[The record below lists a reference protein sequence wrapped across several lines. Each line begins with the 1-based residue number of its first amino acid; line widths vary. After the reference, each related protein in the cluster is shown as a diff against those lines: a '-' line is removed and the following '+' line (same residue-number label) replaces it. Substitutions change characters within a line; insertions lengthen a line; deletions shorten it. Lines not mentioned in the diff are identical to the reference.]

1 MDTDTHAPRDTRD
14 VRVAQ
19 SLLRL
24 GASVVVSAT
33 LPLSDLIA
41 LAQQADERDTMLT
54 LRGASER
61 SSAALE
67 RVGMAGRGHVTFG
80 LSVST
85 TPRPTSV

>member
-24 GASVVVSAT
+24 GASVVVSTT

-41 LAQQADERDTMLT
+41 LAQQAAERDTMLT

-61 SSAALE
+61 SSADLE
-67 RVGMAGRGHVTFG
+67 RVAMAGRGHVTFD
-80 LSVST
+80 LSA
-85 TPRPTSV
+85 

>member
-33 LPLSDLIA
+33 LPLSALIA
-41 LAQQADERDTMLT
+41 LAQQAAERDTMLT

-61 SSAALE
+61 SSADLE
-67 RVGMAGRGHVTFG
+67 RVAMAGRGHVTFD
-80 LSVST
+80 LSV
-85 TPRPTSV
+85 

>member
-24 GASVVVSAT
+24 GASVVVSVT

-41 LAQQADERDTMLT
+41 LAQQADARDTMLT

-61 SSAALE
+61 SSADLE
-67 RVGMAGRGHVTFG
+67 RVAMAGRGHVTFD
-80 LSVST
+80 LSV
-85 TPRPTSV
+85 

>member
-61 SSAALE
+61 SSADLE
-67 RVGMAGRGHVTFG
+67 RVAMAGRGHVTFD
-80 LSVST
+80 LSV
-85 TPRPTSV
+85 

>member
-33 LPLSDLIA
+33 RPLSDLIA
-41 LAQQADERDTMLT
+41 LAQQAAERDTMLT

-61 SSAALE
+61 SSADLE
-67 RVGMAGRGHVTFG
+67 RVAMAGRGHVTFD
-80 LSVST
+80 LSV
-85 TPRPTSV
+85 

>member
-24 GASVVVSAT
+24 GASVVVSTT

-41 LAQQADERDTMLT
+41 LAQQAAERDTMLT

-61 SSAALE
+61 SSADLE
-67 RVGMAGRGHVTFG
+67 RVAMAGRGHVTFD
-80 LSVST
+80 LSV
-85 TPRPTSV
+85 

>member
-24 GASVVVSAT
+24 GASVVVSTT

-41 LAQQADERDTMLT
+41 LAQQAAERDTMLT

-61 SSAALE
+61 SSADLE
-67 RVGMAGRGHVTFG
+67 RVAMAGRGHVSCD
-80 LSVST
+80 LSA
-85 TPRPTSV
+85 

>member
-61 SSAALE
+61 MARCARRGWWTSW
-67 RVGMAGRGHVTFG
+67 RVRACSGQTWAPGAGANI
-80 LSVST
+80 
-85 TPRPTSV
+85 

>member
-24 GASVVVSAT
+24 GARVVVSAT

-41 LAQQADERDTMLT
+41 LAQQAAERDTMLT

-61 SSAALE
+61 SSADLE
-67 RVGMAGRGHVTFG
+67 RVAMAGRGHVTFD
-80 LSVST
+80 LSV
-85 TPRPTSV
+85 

>member
-41 LAQQADERDTMLT
+41 LAQQAAERDTMLT

-61 SSAALE
+61 SSADLE
-67 RVGMAGRGHVTFG
+67 WVAMAGRGHVTFD
-80 LSVST
+80 LSV
-85 TPRPTSV
+85 

>member
-61 SSAALE
+61 SSADLE
-67 RVGMAGRGHVTFG
+67 RVAMAGRGHVTFD
-80 LSVST
+80 LSA
-85 TPRPTSV
+85 

>member
-1 MDTDTHAPRDTRD
+1 MDTDTHATRDTRD

-24 GASVVVSAT
+24 GARVVVSAT

-41 LAQQADERDTMLT
+41 LAQQAAERDTMLT

-61 SSAALE
+61 SSADLE
-67 RVGMAGRGHVTFG
+67 RVAMAGRGHVTFD
-80 LSVST
+80 LSI
-85 TPRPTSV
+85 

>member
-24 GASVVVSAT
+24 GAKVVVSAT

-41 LAQQADERDTMLT
+41 MAQQAAERDTMLT

-61 SSAALE
+61 SSADLE
-67 RVGMAGRGHVTFG
+67 RVAMAGRGHVTFD
-80 LSVST
+80 LSV
-85 TPRPTSV
+85 

>member
-24 GASVVVSAT
+24 GARVVVSAT

-41 LAQQADERDTMLT
+41 LAQQAAERDTMLT

-61 SSAALE
+61 SSADLE
-67 RVGMAGRGHVTFG
+67 RVAMAGRGHVTFD
-80 LSVST
+80 LST
-85 TPRPTSV
+85 

>member
-41 LAQQADERDTMLT
+41 LAQQAAERDTMLT

-61 SSAALE
+61 SSADLE
-67 RVGMAGRGHVTFG
+67 RVAMAGRGHVTFD
-80 LSVST
+80 LSI
-85 TPRPTSV
+85 

>member
-24 GASVVVSAT
+24 GARVVVSAT

-41 LAQQADERDTMLT
+41 LAQQAAERDTMLT

-61 SSAALE
+61 SSADLE
-67 RVGMAGRGHVTFG
+67 RVAMAGRGHVTFD
-80 LSVST
+80 LSA
-85 TPRPTSV
+85 

>member
-24 GASVVVSAT
+24 GARVVVSAT

-41 LAQQADERDTMLT
+41 LAQQAAQRC
-54 LRGASER
+54 S
-61 SSAALE
+61 
-67 RVGMAGRGHVTFG
+67 
-80 LSVST
+80 
-85 TPRPTSV
+85 